1 MKMLRLLLP
10 LVTLTLGALPH
21 AADAASPI
29 RTPAAGTPERK
40 SIMDALRVP
49 VQADLR
55 QAVIFKVKDLRV
67 TDEWAFLNGEPL
79 RPDSSKV
86 DYRRTR
92 YQEQIDMGFFDHGI
106 SALLRKRQ
114 GQWQVVKYSIG
125 HTDVIY
131 DGWDREYGVPRSVL
145 GLR

>member
-1 MKMLRLLLP
+1 MKILRILLP
-10 LVTLTLGALPH
+10 LLTFTLGSLPH
-21 AADAASPI
+21 AAHAASPI

-49 VQADLR
+49 VQADLH
-55 QAVIFKVKDLRV
+55 QSVIFKVTDLRV
-67 TDEWAFLNGEPL
+67 TDQWAFLNGEPM
-79 RPDSSKV
+79 RADGSKV
-86 DYRRTR
+86 DYRKTR
-92 YQEQIDMGFFDHGI
+92 YQEQIDMGFFDRGI
-106 SALLRKRQ
+106 SALLKKTQ